1 MSVWCNK
8 PARFHIS
15 RNEQQSQMM
24 LSILM
29 RLEHG
34 RKKKRTTKCL
44 IVLIKPVGYISE
56 KTLDLANGDD
66 LFGWIHKENTQQ
78 QAKKEKKKEKKK
90 CPRWELQPKPFAY
103 QEVFAKALML
113 QKCQLWPGWKTRFK
127 LKFDQKRIFF
137 WISLLRL
144 PPRFCTAN

>member
-1 MSVWCNK
+1 
-8 PARFHIS
+8 
-15 RNEQQSQMM
+15 MM

-66 LFGWIHKENTQQ
+66 LFG
-78 QAKKEKKKEKKK
+78 
-90 CPRWELQPKPFAY
+90 
-103 QEVFAKALML
+103 
-113 QKCQLWPGWKTRFK
+113 
-127 LKFDQKRIFF
+127 
-137 WISLLRL
+137 
-144 PPRFCTAN
+144 